1 MKKDNILIRPILT
14 EKFLR
19 LEEEE
24 NKYAFQVNPDAN
36 KIEIRHAIEGKF
48 DVKVE
53 KVAVMN
59 MKGKEKEMTIRSGG
73 QVIRT
78 RGRRSDWKKTIVTLV
93 EGDNIDYYQGETAV

>member
-1 MKKDNILIRPILT
+1 ML
-14 EKFLR
+14 
-19 LEEEE
+19 
-24 NKYAFQVNPDAN
+24 PDAN
-36 KIEIRHAIEGKF
+36 KIEIRNAVENKF

-59 MKGKEKEMTIRSGG
+59 VKGKEKEMTIRSGG

-78 RGRRSDWKKTIVTLV
+78 RVKRSDWKKAIVTLA

>member
-1 MKKDNILIRPILT
+1 MKKDLILIRPILT

-19 LEEEE
+19 LQETE

-36 KIEIRHAIEGKF
+36 KIEIRNAVENKF
-48 DVKVE
+48 DVKVN

-59 MKGKEKEMTIRSGG
+59 VNGKEKEMTIRSGG

-78 RGRRSDWKKTIVTLV
+78 RGKRSDWKKAIVSLV